1 MKIIEAIG
9 DAVSVTAVRVRE
21 AMTMHPGFV
30 DIGKRMLI
38 AWHEGVSGLRDSRTY
53 AMGEWRA
60 GELLAGFSEPPKLKN
75 PRKAAVGRSE
85 LQGKR

>member
-9 DAVSVTAVRVRE
+9 DAVSATAIQVRE

-38 AWHEGVSGLRDSRTY
+38 AWHEGVSGLRNSRTY
-53 AMGEWRA
+53 AMSEWRPGGA
-60 GELLAGFSEPPKLKN
+60 LTGFSEPPQLKK
-75 PRKAAVGRSE
+75 PTKATTGRSE
-85 LQGKR
+85 MLGKR